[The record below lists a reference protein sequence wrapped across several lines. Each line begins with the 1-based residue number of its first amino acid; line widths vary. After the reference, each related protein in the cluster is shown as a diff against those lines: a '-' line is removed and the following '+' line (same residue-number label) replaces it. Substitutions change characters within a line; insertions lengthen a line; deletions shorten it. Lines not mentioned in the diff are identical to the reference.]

1 MSEGRKTKAEL
12 IVELLA
18 AVRANQNATDQ
29 MDDAA
34 ARGMGVNRT
43 DARCLDTIEQFG
55 PITAGRLAEAAGL
68 TTGAVTAVIDRL
80 VAKGYLRRVADP
92 NDRRRVMVEATEELE
107 RGAPGATTA
116 RSPSRPPRSSPAIR
130 TPSWRRSPTSS
141 AARTE
146 IVERRAREVRAELA
160 ERAERP

>member
-1 MSEGRKTKAEL
+1 MSERRKTKAEL
-12 IVELLA
+12 IGELLT

-80 VAKGYLRRVADP
+80 VTKGYLRRVPDP
-92 NDRRRVMVEATEELE
+92 GDRRRVMVEATEELG
-107 RGAPGATTA
+107 RRAGRYYGPLAAQAT
-116 RSPSRPPRSSPAIR
+116 PFLSRYSNADLATIADFLRAS
-130 TPSWRRSPTSS
+130 
-141 AARTE
+141 TE

-160 ERAERP
+160 EETGRP

>member
-1 MSEGRKTKAEL
+1 MTQRRKTKSEL
-12 IVELLA
+12 IGELLA

-92 NDRRRVMVEATEELE
+92 TDRRRVMVEVTEALEERAGRYYGPLAELAFPFLSGYSNAELE
-107 RGAPGATTA
+107 TIAGFLRA
-116 RSPSRPPRSSPAIR
+116 S
-130 TPSWRRSPTSS
+130 
-141 AARTE
+141 TE

-160 ERAERP
+160 AEAERP